1 VKTYP
6 VFLVGLAET
15 RCVVVGGGKV
25 AARKVAAL
33 HEAGAQVLIISPR
46 LCAPLEE
53 LVAKGGV
60 EVLARDYRHGDLE
73 GAFLAVAATDD
84 SSVNEAVWEEAK
96 AHGLLVNVVDDPEH
110 CNFVAPSVVRRGPL
124 TLAIST
130 SGHCPALSGHIRE
143 QLEQEFGPA
152 YADFVQLLGDLRATA
167 LDQLSLAR
175 RRDFWQEVFASDV
188 LTLLA
193 TGNQEKALARAL
205 SILEQSV
212 SGGD

>member
-1 VKTYP
+1 
-6 VFLVGLAET
+6 
-15 RCVVVGGGKV
+15 
-25 AARKVAAL
+25 
-33 HEAGAQVLIISPR
+33 
-46 LCAPLEE
+46 
-53 LVAKGGV
+53 
-60 EVLARDYRHGDLE
+60 
-73 GAFLAVAATDD
+73 
-84 SSVNEAVWEEAK
+84 
-96 AHGLLVNVVDDPEH
+96 
-110 CNFVAPSVVRRGPL
+110 
-124 TLAIST
+124 
-130 SGHCPALSGHIRE
+130 
-143 QLEQEFGPA
+143 A